1 MDITR
6 DKIEQRLKALTDER
20 DSLIARAN
28 MVIGCIQDCNYWL
41 KVLALE
47 EEVGANRPEI
57 TD

>member
-6 DKIEQRLKALTDER
+6 ERIEQRIKALTDER

-47 EEVGANRPEI
+47 EEAGAGKPEI

>member
-6 DKIEQRLKALTDER
+6 ERIEQRIKALTDER

-41 KVLALE
+41 KVLELE
-47 EEVGANRPEI
+47 ENAGIGKPEN